1 MLHVFKISTISKSL
15 AGREYTDPI
24 FVCGDWTMSAN
35 LYATTNNRCVSFNL
49 LKYFQNLREYNL
61 SLNKKWTFD
70 TNLGYFIFYL
80 SVFQKYF

>member
-1 MLHVFKISTISKSL
+1 
-15 AGREYTDPI
+15 
-24 FVCGDWTMSAN
+24 MSAN

-61 SLNKKWTFD
+61 SLNKEWTFD